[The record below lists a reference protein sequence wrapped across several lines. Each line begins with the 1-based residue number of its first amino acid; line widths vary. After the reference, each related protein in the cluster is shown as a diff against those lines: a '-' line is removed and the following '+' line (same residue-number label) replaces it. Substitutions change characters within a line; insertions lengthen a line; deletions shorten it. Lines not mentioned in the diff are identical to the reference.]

1 VRVHFA
7 AFDVKAGGSRT
18 GKDFVRITNLA
29 GQTVT
34 ELTGNLGDFWSPWS
48 GDGKATVT
56 LFADNVADVT
66 NYRGVAIDKLEYTT
80 ATNGRFVM
88 YLRMPGQIWE
98 ADAQTAY
105 NYQRWYRAEDGRYVS
120 PDPIGRAGGE
130 DGYSAYV
137 NSNPLVGS
145 DPAGLIQSGGYC
157 QSNRGAPGC
166 PSTYNRR
173 RPPGTPV
180 TQAIEVRPGCV
191 LVPAS
196 AISDIYGPP
205 PTICT
210 IVPEGRTRTPYCT
223 DAFASSGATGDV
235 QGVCSGGSP
244 FCEVCGCDN
253 LRRLPGRHT
262 YCKPDGSNGFSRDEC
277 FGVVGLVI
285 VDEPDRIICGPPV
298 CQNTDIFSIDEYS
311 VHSAGRTS
319 RTCR

>member
-1 VRVHFA
+1 
-7 AFDVKAGGSRT
+7 
-18 GKDFVRITNLA
+18 
-29 GQTVT
+29 
-34 ELTGNLGDFWSPWS
+34 
-48 GDGKATVT
+48 
-56 LFADNVADVT
+56 
-66 NYRGVAIDKLEYTT
+66 
-80 ATNGRFVM
+80 M
-88 YLRMPGQIWE
+88 
-98 ADAQTAY
+98 
-105 NYQRWYRAEDGRYVS
+105 S

-298 CQNTDIFSIDEYS
+298 CQNTDIFSIDEYG